1 MHCVLP
7 GIQPDGQSYSL
18 SDIKEAIKNGIGYA
32 PFIECNVDSSGNSQ
46 LYQVYLCVNTSG
58 SDFIECPVFPRG
70 KCGSDI
76 EFPSF

>member
-1 MHCVLP
+1 MHSLLS
-7 GIQPDGQSYSL
+7 GIQADGQSYSL
-18 SDIKEAIKNGIGYA
+18 SEIKGAIEGAIGFT